1 MMKIKTLIAVLTLFT
16 FSFDTASCSKDDD
29 KTPTENNGDGNIN
42 PSTTKMKIT
51 IGTAVFTATLYDN
64 PSANAFKASLPLS
77 INMTELNGNEKY
89 YDLPNPLP
97 TNASVG
103 GDVKVGDLMLYG
115 NNVLVLFYKNLNTT
129 YNYTKLGYLD
139 NPNGLAS
146 ALGAGNITVK
156 FEIN

>member
-1 MMKIKTLIAVLTLFT
+1 MMKIKTLIVVLTLFT
-16 FSFDTASCSKDDD
+16 FSFGTASCNKDDD
-29 KTPTENNGDGNIN
+29 KTPTENNVYGNIN

-64 PSANAFKASLPLS
+64 PSANVFKASLPLS

-97 TNASVG
+97 TNASAG
-103 GDVKVGDLMLYG
+103 GDLKVGDLMLYG

>member
-1 MMKIKTLIAVLTLFT
+1 MMKIKNLIAVLTFFT
-16 FSFDTASCSKDDD
+16 FSFGAASCSKDDD

-51 IGTAVFTATLYDN
+51 IGTTVFTATLYDN

-97 TNASVG
+97 TNASAG
-103 GDVKVGDLMLYG
+103 GDLKVGDLMLYG

-139 NPNGLAS
+139 KPNGLAS
-146 ALGAGNITVK
+146 ALGVGNITVK

>member
-16 FSFDTASCSKDDD
+16 FSFGTESCSKDDD
-29 KTPTENNGDGNIN
+29 KMPTDNNGDGNIN

-51 IGTAVFTATLYDN
+51 IGTTVFTATFYDN

-97 TNASVG
+97 TNASAG
-103 GDVKVGDLMLYG
+103 GDLKVGDLMLYG

>member
-16 FSFDTASCSKDDD
+16 FSFGTASCSKDDD
-29 KTPTENNGDGNIN
+29 KMPTENNADGNIN

-64 PSANAFKASLPLS
+64 PSANVFKASLPLS

-97 TNASVG
+97 TNSSAG
-103 GDVKVGDLMLYG
+103 GLKVGDLMLYG

-129 YNYTKLGYLD
+129 YNYTKLGYVD
-139 NPNGLAS
+139 NPAELAS

>member
-1 MMKIKTLIAVLTLFT
+1 MKIKTLIAVLTLFT
-16 FSFDTASCSKDDD
+16 FSFGAASCSKDDD
-29 KTPTENNGDGNIN
+29 KMPTENNGDGNIN

-64 PSANAFKASLPLS
+64 PSANAFKANLPLT

-97 TNASVG
+97 TNASAV

-129 YNYTKLGYLD
+129 YNYTKLGYVD
-139 NPNGLAS
+139 NPAELAS
-146 ALGAGNITVK
+146 ALGAGNIT
-156 FEIN
+156 

>member
-1 MMKIKTLIAVLTLFT
+1 MKIKFLITAIAVLFALT
-16 FSFDTASCSKDDD
+16 FCMASCSKDDE
-29 KTPTENNGDGNIN
+29 TTSTQNNDNGNIN

-64 PSANAFKASLPLS
+64 PSANVFKASLPLS

-97 TNASVG
+97 TNASAG
-103 GDVKVGDLMLYG
+103 GDLKVGDLMLYG

>member
-1 MMKIKTLIAVLTLFT
+1 MMEIKTLIAVLTLFT
-16 FSFDTASCSKDDD
+16 FSFCTASCSKDDD
-29 KTPTENNGDGNIN
+29 KMATENNGDGNIN

-97 TNASVG
+97 TNASAG

>member
-1 MMKIKTLIAVLTLFT
+1 MKIKFLITAIAVLFALT
-16 FSFDTASCSKDDD
+16 FCMASCSKDDE
-29 KTPTENNGDGNIN
+29 TTSTQNNDNGNIN
-42 PSTTKMKIT
+42 TSTTKMKIT

-97 TNASVG
+97 TNASAG
-103 GDVKVGDLMLYG
+103 GDLKVGDLMLYG

>member
-1 MMKIKTLIAVLTLFT
+1 MMKIKTLIAVLTFFT
-16 FSFDTASCSKDDD
+16 FSFGTASCTKDED
-29 KTPTENNGDGNIN
+29 KMPTENNGDGNIN

-64 PSANAFKASLPLS
+64 PSANAFKASLPLT

-97 TNASVG
+97 TNASAG
-103 GDVKVGDLMLYG
+103 GDLKVGDLMLYG

>member
-1 MMKIKTLIAVLTLFT
+1 MMKIKTLIVVLTLFT
-16 FSFDTASCSKDDD
+16 FSFGTASCNKDDD
-29 KTPTENNGDGNIN
+29 KTPTENNVYGNIN

-64 PSANAFKASLPLS
+64 PSANVFKASLPLS
-77 INMTELNGNEKY
+77 INITELNGNEKY

-97 TNASVG
+97 TNASAG
-103 GDVKVGDLMLYG
+103 GDLKVGDLMLYG

>member
-1 MMKIKTLIAVLTLFT
+1 MKIKFLITAIAVLFALT
-16 FSFDTASCSKDDD
+16 FCMASCSKDDE
-29 KTPTENNGDGNIN
+29 TTSTQNNDNGNIN

-64 PSANAFKASLPLS
+64 PSANVFKASLPLS

-97 TNASVG
+97 TNPSAG
-103 GDVKVGDLMLYG
+103 GDLKVGDLMLYG